1 MASCE
6 VLESS
11 LTLSPVAKNMKPS
24 TALAE
29 MLTDCSSGWIEA
41 VDTATVRGTAEPIL
55 LEATKCWRAG
65 AYERADL
72 LVTMGEA
79 VDYTVVT
86 DIESLTSI
94 LAPLADA
101 DVVAIDT
108 ETYAP
113 SEVRTQAESAEH
125 EFSRLKSM
133 LALARETVRLAT
145 TQAQKRAANAMCDAT
160 KNQLRS
166 ANVRFKNAKMSLKEA
181 GLDPHQA
188 RIRLIQLAVKN
199 QPVIVVDLDAFDS
212 VKDLRPLQW
221 VLMNDSVKVFH
232 NANFDIKMLWSV
244 GVNVNG
250 QIFDTMLA
258 ARLLGPLGRVTLAE
272 VARTFLDIS
281 LPKAEQ
287 TSDWSGNLTDS
298 QLLYAAHDARI
309 LLRLRERLKS
319 RLADEA
325 LTEVAKIEFDCVRST
340 AEMEYSGMKLDADQ
354 INRYRRRVEAQRTEL
369 QTILYG
375 ILGELNLTSPIQ
387 LKTALAHAGVEVDS
401 TSRRSLYRRLDSHP
415 CIPALLAYKKLSSL
429 ITSFFNQVPRATSA
443 HTGRVHANYWQLG
456 AATGRFSCSGPN
468 FQQVPRDVEVRRCF
482 IADAGRKL
490 VIADYSQIE
499 LRVAAAI
506 STDRKMIEAYRS
518 GEDLHRLTA
527 SLVQNISPE
536 NVTREQRNAA
546 KAINFGLIYG
556 MGPKGLMYSAKANY
570 GVEMNLEEAETFK
583 RRYFEAYSGIRA
595 WHRKSSW
602 ELKFTDKQR
611 TLCGRRFVWSEPPS
625 FTVFVNRQVQGTA
638 ADIAKIALGHL
649 PFALKGT
656 EAKIIA
662 MIHDEIIIEVPE
674 ANAYEAAAILQRTME
689 TAGNEVLKTVPVVA
703 EARIA
708 DNWSQK

>member
-1 MASCE
+1 MYSVSE
-6 VLESS
+6 
-11 LTLSPVAKNMKPS
+11 NMNPS
-24 TALAE
+24 TELAE
-29 MLTDCSSGWIEA
+29 MLRGCTSGWIEA
-41 VDTATVRGTAEPIL
+41 VDTAIDRGTSEPVL
-55 LEATKCWRAG
+55 LEATQCWRAG
-65 AYERADL
+65 AYEHADL
-72 LVTMGEA
+72 LVTMGET

-86 DIESLTSI
+86 DKETLTS
-94 LAPLADA
+94 LLTPLADA

-113 SEVRTQAESAEH
+113 AEVCTQAECVEN
-125 EFSRLKSM
+125 EFSHLNSM
-133 LALARETVRLAT
+133 LELARETARLAT
-145 TQAQKRAANAMCDAT
+145 TQAQKRVAKAMYDAT
-160 KNQLRS
+160 KNQLKTAKARL
-166 ANVRFKNAKMSLKEA
+166 KNAQTSLKQA

-212 VKDLRPLQW
+212 VTDLQPLQW

-232 NANFDIKMLWSV
+232 NANFDMKMLWSI
-244 GVNVNG
+244 GFNVNG
-250 QIFDTMLA
+250 QSFDTMLA
-258 ARLLGPLGRVTLAE
+258 ARLLSPAGRVTLAE
-272 VARTFLDIS
+272 VARAYLDIS
-281 LPKAEQ
+281 LPKQEQ
-287 TSDWSGNLTDS
+287 TSDWSGDLTDS

-309 LLRLRERLKS
+309 LLLLRDRLKS

-325 LTEVAKIEFDCVRST
+325 LTEVAKIEFDCVRAT
-340 AEMEYSGMKLDADQ
+340 AGMEYSGMKLDADQ
-354 INRYRRRVEAQRTEL
+354 INRYRRRVEAKRTEL
-369 QTILYG
+369 QASLYG
-375 ILGELNLTSPIQ
+375 FLGEINLASPIQ
-387 LKTALAHAGVEVDS
+387 LKTALAKVGVEVES
-401 TSRRSLYRRLDSHP
+401 TSRRALYLRLDNHP
-415 CIPALLAYKKLSSL
+415 CISALLAYKKLSTL
-429 ITSFFNQVPRATSA
+429 ITSFFNSVPRATSA

-536 NVTREQRNAA
+536 NVTQEQRNAA

-570 GVEMNLEEAETFK
+570 GVEMSLEEAETFK

-602 ELKFTDKQR
+602 ELKFTNKQR

-625 FTVFVNRQVQGTA
+625 FTVYVNRQVQGTA
-638 ADIAKIALGHL
+638 ADIAKIALGRL
-649 PFALKGT
+649 PFALKET

-662 MIHDEIIIEVPE
+662 MVHDEIIIEAPE
-674 ANAYEAAAILQRTME
+674 ANAYEAAAILQHTME
-689 TAGNEVLKTVPVVA
+689 TAGNELLKTVPVVA

>member
-1 MASCE
+1 MH
-6 VLESS
+6 
-11 LTLSPVAKNMKPS
+11 PVSKNMNPS
-24 TALAE
+24 TELTE
-29 MLTDCSSGWIEA
+29 MLKGCSSGWIEA
-41 VDTATVRGTAEPIL
+41 VDTAIVRGTAEPVL
-55 LEATKCWRAG
+55 LEATQSWRAG
-65 AYERADL
+65 AYEHADM
-72 LVTMGEA
+72 LVTMGET
-79 VDYTVVT
+79 VEYTVVT
-86 DIESLTSI
+86 DKETLTSL

-108 ETYAP
+108 ETYA
-113 SEVRTQAESAEH
+113 SSDVRTRAEYAEH
-125 EFSRLKSM
+125 EFSHLKSM
-133 LALARETVRLAT
+133 LELARETVRLAT
-145 TQAQKRAANAMCDAT
+145 TQAQKRVAKAMCDAT
-160 KNQLRS
+160 KNQLKAAKARL
-166 ANVRFKNAKMSLKEA
+166 KNAQTSLKEA

-199 QPVIVVDLDAFDS
+199 HPVIVVDLDAFDS
-212 VKDLRPLQW
+212 VAGLQPLQW

-232 NANFDIKMLWSV
+232 NANFDIKMLWSS
-244 GVNVNG
+244 GFNVNG

-258 ARLLGPLGRVTLAE
+258 ARLISPSGRVTLAE
-272 VARTFLDIS
+272 IARTYLNIS
-281 LPKAEQ
+281 LPKTEQ
-287 TSDWSGNLTDS
+287 TSDWSGDLTDS
-298 QLLYAAHDARI
+298 QLLYAAHDVRI
-309 LLRLRERLKS
+309 LMRLRERLKS
-319 RLADEA
+319 RLADDA
-325 LTEVAKIEFDCVRST
+325 LTEVAKIEFDCVRAT

-354 INRYRRRVEAQRTEL
+354 INRYRRRVEAQRMEL

-375 ILGELNLTSPIQ
+375 YLGEINLASPTQ
-387 LKTALAHAGVEVDS
+387 LKAALANIGVEVES
-401 TSRRSLYRRLDSHP
+401 TSRRALHFLVDRHP
-415 CIPALLAYKKLSSL
+415 CISTLLTYKKLSTL
-429 ITSFFNQVPRATSA
+429 ITSFFNPVPRATSS

-468 FQQVPRDVEVRRCF
+468 FQQVPRDMEVRKCF
-482 IADAGRKL
+482 TAETGGKL
-490 VIADYSQIE
+490 IIADYSQIE

-506 STDRKMIEAYRS
+506 SADEKMIEAYRN

-536 NVTREQRNAA
+536 DVTQEQRNAA

-570 GVEMNLEEAETFK
+570 GVEMSLDEAQTFK

-595 WHRKSSW
+595 WHRKSGR
-602 ELKFTDKQR
+602 ELQYANNQR
-611 TLCGRRFVWSEPPS
+611 TLCGRRFVWREPPS

-638 ADIAKIALGHL
+638 ADIAKIALGRL
-649 PFALKGT
+649 PFSLKGT
-656 EAKIIA
+656 QAKIIA

-689 TAGNEVLKTVPVVA
+689 TAGNGVLKTVPVVA